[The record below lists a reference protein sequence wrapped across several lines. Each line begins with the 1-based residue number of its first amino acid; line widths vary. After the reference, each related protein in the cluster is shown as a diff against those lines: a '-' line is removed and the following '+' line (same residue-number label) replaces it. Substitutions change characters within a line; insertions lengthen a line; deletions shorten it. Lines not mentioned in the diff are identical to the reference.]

1 MARAHF
7 RSLTKKLTSN
17 GRNHL
22 KGEKKNPRKK
32 IQKNLQPGRRGRDPS
47 LKNAPKKFQLLPKR
61 HTEIYFFF

>member
-22 KGEKKNPRKK
+22 KGEKKTQEKK
-32 IQKNLQPGRRGRDPS
+32 YRRIFNLEEEEEIQV
-47 LKNAPKKFQLLPKR
+47 
-61 HTEIYFFF
+61 